1 MFLKRIDELIQAG
14 NFDLKEK
21 QERSVILIEPSLDS
35 DLVSWNIVDEFL
47 SPSVLLFYN
56 DTPDG
61 SNTYFGSWQKF
72 YTQQSD
78 FGDNSPYAGSSSL
91 FGGGS
96 SQMGGVA
103 KAALYL
109 RYSQGFL
116 HWLRTFSPETAEGL
130 EREIPRFEGL
140 FTLDGGSSK
149 TKKLPTKW
157 HTFKMPNDKKGNWVV
172 PCLCTL
178 PDGSRLVLFLNDVS
192 DDDYDEWEEAGVNV
206 SRSRELARLLRVP
219 PAESCDIVS
228 GDFQMASG
236 MGRNVFG
243 LEKYMGASEYGRLLG
258 EAPESSR
265 TRVLEVL
272 NNKLEYMV
280 KTAPFPDTSRL
291 LFLPENDLKYS
302 ELQEFVSGENDRK
315 RLFFEQKKAKTQ
327 KSVDNEPTEI
337 TRPDLLPA
345 AASST
350 IFLAAV
356 EGAQKKKWII
366 QQIFPGV
373 SLSYLR
379 QLNAYLLNNNIQ
391 YALVGYMKSAL
402 TTQDSDTPSVY
413 RFWTMVFTYALQKR
427 LIHAQEVF
435 HGFQRFAKAFSG
447 DELIDKGK
455 ARDYF
460 RITQK
465 LLGLQHLIATART
478 NPEKLSSPEFQ
489 HQQEEI
495 QNQNNIKTGIFGPM
509 QTPPPTSE
517 SLLGEEVYRL
527 LRPNQQKKID
537 QFVKQ
542 ASPCVP
548 GNDFPLFVRGALTG
562 ILLNELTWTVNSQ
575 GRRFSATQ
583 GRHPSRLRGRE
594 LLRVFDK
601 GMGLLINL
609 DATARFNCQLL
620 PFVKSVE
627 SESLR
632 DVFNSG
638 LIMGMVF
645 YTKTPQETND
655 NEQ

>member
-1 MFLKRIDELIQAG
+1 MPDE
-14 NFDLKEK
+14 
-21 QERSVILIEPSLDS
+21 
-35 DLVSWNIVDEFL
+35 
-47 SPSVLLFYN
+47 
-56 DTPDG
+56 
-61 SNTYFGSWQKF
+61 
-72 YTQQSD
+72 
-78 FGDNSPYAGSSSL
+78 
-91 FGGGS
+91 
-96 SQMGGVA
+96 
-103 KAALYL
+103 
-109 RYSQGFL
+109 
-116 HWLRTFSPETAEGL
+116 
-130 EREIPRFEGL
+130 
-140 FTLDGGSSK
+140 
-149 TKKLPTKW
+149 
-157 HTFKMPNDKKGNWVV
+157 
-172 PCLCTL
+172 
-178 PDGSRLVLFLNDVS
+178 SRLVLFLDDVK
-192 DDDYDEWEEAGVNV
+192 DGDYDEWEEAGVNV
-206 SRSRELARLLRVP
+206 ARSRELTRLLRVP
-219 PAESCDIVS
+219 PAGASDIVS

-236 MGRNVFG
+236 MGRNAFG
-243 LEKYMGASEYGRLLG
+243 LENYLGDSEYGRLLG

-265 TRVLEVL
+265 ARVLEVL
-272 NNKLEYMV
+272 NHKLEYMV

-302 ELQEFVSGENDRK
+302 ELQEFVSAENERK
-315 RLFFEQKKAKTQ
+315 RLFFEKKKAKGQ
-327 KSVDNEPTEI
+327 SSEDSEPLEV

-356 EGAQKKKWII
+356 EGSQKKKWII
-366 QQIFPGV
+366 QQVFPGI

-402 TTQDSDTPSVY
+402 TAQDSETPSVY
-413 RFWTMVFTYALQKR
+413 RFWTTVFTHALQKR

-435 HGFQRFAKAFSG
+435 HSFQRFAKAFPG
-447 DELIDKGK
+447 DELIEKGK

-495 QNQNNIKTGIFGPM
+495 QKFNNITTGIFGPM

-527 LRPNQQKKID
+527 LRPNQQNKID

-562 ILLNELTWTVNSQ
+562 ILLNELAWTVNKQ

-601 GMGLLINL
+601 GMGLLLNL
-609 DATARFNCQLL
+609 EASALFNCQLL
-620 PFVKSVE
+620 PFIKSVE
-627 SESLR
+627 PESLR

-655 NEQ
+655 SEQ